1 MGEAQYIG
9 ESNNTMNYDALL
21 AMGKAHYI
29 GGVSWLTSRLKG
41 YIIWTL
47 KLI

>member
-1 MGEAQYIG
+1 MGEAQYIR

-21 AMGKAHYI
+21 IVGKAHYI
-29 GGVSWLTSRLKG
+29 GVSWLTSRLKG